1 MPCLLL
7 TPEDVSFAVPPQI
20 RLNLRAGDRLSLFPM
35 MPVSGCST
43 GLRWPID
50 GIAFAPDG
58 MIGTSNEVAEGPVQ
72 LRLDRPGMLAILPRG
87 RLDAALTGL
96 LGAVA

>member
-1 MPCLLL
+1 
-7 TPEDVSFAVPPQI
+7 
-20 RLNLRAGDRLSLFPM
+20 
-35 MPVSGCST
+35 
-43 GLRWPID
+43 
-50 GIAFAPDG
+50 

-72 LRLDRPGMLAILPRG
+72 LRLDGPGMLAILPRG